1 MRCFFLHDYF
11 FRSGRVLKPKKFG
24 DVAGTPVAGSP
35 KPEVASTEGEQPP
48 TKKQARGSLRGA
60 AQVKKEEEVSKEG
73 EKKPEQQAEP
83 RKMWVKVYMLS

>member
-1 MRCFFLHDYF
+1 M
-11 FRSGRVLKPKKFG
+11 
-24 DVAGTPVAGSP
+24 AGSP
-35 KPEVASTEGEQPP
+35 KPEAAATEWDQPS

-83 RKMWVKVYMLS
+83 RKMWVKVYILS

>member
-1 MRCFFLHDYF
+1 M
-11 FRSGRVLKPKKFG
+11 KPKKFG
-24 DVAGTPVAGSP
+24 DVAGTPVAGAP
-35 KPEVASTEGEQPP
+35 KPEVAATEGEQPP

-60 AQVKKEEEVSKEG
+60 AQVKEEEVSKEG

>member
-1 MRCFFLHDYF
+1 M
-11 FRSGRVLKPKKFG
+11 KPKKFG

-35 KPEVASTEGEQPP
+35 KPEVAATAATEGEQPP

-60 AQVKKEEEVSKEG
+60 AQVKKDEEVSKEG

-83 RKMWVKVYMLS
+83 RKMWVKVFYRSFFHVLMICSGEKY